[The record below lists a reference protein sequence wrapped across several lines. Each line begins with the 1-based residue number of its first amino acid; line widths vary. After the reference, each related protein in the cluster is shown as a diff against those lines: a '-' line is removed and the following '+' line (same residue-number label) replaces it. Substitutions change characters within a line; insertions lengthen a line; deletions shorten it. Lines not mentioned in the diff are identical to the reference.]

1 MLLRAFKIL
10 LLGTVLLA
18 VVVVGTGLLLPDT
31 GRVVRSTRIEAPPE
45 AVFAVLNSFAR
56 FNEWSPW
63 AQLDPGTR
71 YRIEG
76 PESGEGARHLWESDN
91 PSVGSGSQEI
101 IGSQPPR
108 RIVIQ
113 LIFSGF
119 DGDNLSIYELEPV
132 ADGQAT
138 QLSWIYETD
147 VKGSLIGRYFLLAL
161 DRMIGAD
168 YERGLARL
176 KALLEMPPG

>member
-1 MLLRAFKIL
+1 MQRALKYLVLGAALLAL
-10 LLGTVLLA
+10 ALLGLGFA
-18 VVVVGTGLLLPDT
+18 LPDT
-31 GRVVRSTRIEAPPE
+31 ARIARSTEIQAPPE
-45 AVFAVLNSFAR
+45 AVFALLNGFSR

-76 PESGEGARHLWESDN
+76 PQSGEGARHLWESDN

-101 IGSQPPR
+101 IES
-108 RIVIQ
+108 
-113 LIFSGF
+113 
-119 DGDNLSIYELEPV
+119 DNLSIYELEPL

-138 QLSWIYETD
+138 RLHWIYETD
-147 VKGSLIGRYFLLAL
+147 VKGSLMGRYFLLAL
-161 DRMIGAD
+161 DGLIGAD

-176 KALLEMPPG
+176 KTLLERPPG

>member
-1 MLLRAFKIL
+1 MQRVLKYLVLGTALLAL
-10 LLGTVLLA
+10 ALLGLGFA
-18 VVVVGTGLLLPDT
+18 LPDT
-31 GRVVRSTRIEAPPE
+31 ARISRNTEIQAPPE
-45 AVFAVLNSFAR
+45 TVFALLNGFSR

-101 IGSQPPR
+101 IESQPPQ

-119 DGDNLSIYELEPV
+119 DSDNLSIYELEPL
-132 ADGQAT
+132 AGGQAT
-138 QLSWIYETD
+138 RLHWIYETD
-147 VKGSLIGRYFLLAL
+147 VKGNLMGRYFLLAL
-161 DRMIGAD
+161 DGLIGAN

-176 KALLEMPPG
+176 KALLESPPG